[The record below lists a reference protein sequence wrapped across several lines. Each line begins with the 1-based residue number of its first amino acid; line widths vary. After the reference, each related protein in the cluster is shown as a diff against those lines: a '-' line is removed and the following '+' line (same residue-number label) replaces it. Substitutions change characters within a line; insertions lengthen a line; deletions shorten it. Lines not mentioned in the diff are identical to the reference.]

1 MGQHGGP
8 RIPVDNLSFA
18 FDPRS
23 TVVSAGNY
31 LSVINKFIGSATGA
45 TLAGSGFTAGIS
57 FSSST
62 DKISFSD
69 ISSLN
74 LTSNISV
81 MGWIYPKSFG
91 GGSSGRIYDKFK
103 TTLPQSGFAL
113 WIDNNIGTNAI
124 VYGTGWIVSTSVAR
138 INNQVSLNTWQH
150 FAAIHSGTTVTFY
163 KNGSSIGSSSSI
175 TAPSSASGV
184 AACIGNNSGGTNNF
198 NGTLGTVRVYNK
210 VLSASEIKQIYDSQ
224 RKRYGL

>member
-8 RIPVDNLSFA
+8 RIPIDNLSFT

-23 TVVSAGNY
+23 PKVSVGNY
-31 LSVINKFIGSATGA
+31 ISIINNFFGSATGA
-45 TLAGSGFTAGIS
+45 TLAGSGYTYGVIFTA
-57 FSSST
+57 ST

-103 TTLPQSGFAL
+103 TTVPQSGFAL
-113 WIDNNIGTNAI
+113 WVDNNIGTNAI
-124 VYGTGWIVSTSVAR
+124 AYGTGWVVSTSVAR
-138 INNQVSLNTWQH
+138 LSNQVSLNTWQH
-150 FAAIHSGTTVTFY
+150 FAAVHSGTTVTFY
-163 KNGSSIGSSSSI
+163 KNGSSIGSSNSI
-175 TAPSSASGV
+175 TAPSNASGI
-184 AACIGNNSGGTNNF
+184 AACIGNNAGGTNNF
-198 NGTLGTVRVYNK
+198 DGTLGTIRIYNRT
-210 VLSASEIKQIYDSQ
+210 LSATEIKQIYDSQ
-224 RKRYGL
+224 RARYGL

>member
-8 RIPVDNLSFA
+8 RIPIDNLSFT

-138 INNQVSLNTWQH
+138 ISNQVSLNTWQH

-198 NGTLGTVRVYNK
+198 DGTLGTVRVYNK

-224 RKRYGL
+224 KKRYGL